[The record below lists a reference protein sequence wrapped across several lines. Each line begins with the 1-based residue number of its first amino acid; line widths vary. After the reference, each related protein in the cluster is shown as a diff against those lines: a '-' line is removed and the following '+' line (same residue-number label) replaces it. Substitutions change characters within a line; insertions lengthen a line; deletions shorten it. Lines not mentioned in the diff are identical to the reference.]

1 MELFEY
7 LFDCILNWFNFIKNP
22 IIKAIVQVTAMAI
35 FTAIL
40 VFIIIVIS
48 KLIISFIA

>member
-1 MELFEY
+1 MEPFEY

-35 FTAIL
+35 FTALL
-40 VFIIIVIS
+40 VFIMIAIT
-48 KLIISFIA
+48 KLIFLFIR